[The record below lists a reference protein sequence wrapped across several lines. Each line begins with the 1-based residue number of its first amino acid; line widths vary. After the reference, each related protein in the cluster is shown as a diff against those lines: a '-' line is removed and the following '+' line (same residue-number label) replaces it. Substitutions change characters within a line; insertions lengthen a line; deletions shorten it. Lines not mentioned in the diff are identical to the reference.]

1 MRKLLA
7 LIVIL
12 AVVQPARAQMSPDSQ
27 RSIPRFPLEYT
38 GTVLTG
44 PPRAGM
50 PIRDVGRRAALHGDE
65 FGGFDAV
72 IRGKIVVRDLRLS
85 FRLAEGD
92 SVMAGVTLVRTVVKR
107 PEGLTIVYSHPA
119 FTVREHLFVPLDEAA
134 AIILLDVESVRPL
147 EIHVRMRDAS
157 PRSVFIAGQPADTI
171 PFVLRMTGRAAPYIP
186 IIITGGLASDTAR
199 SMHVRL
205 ATDVRRHWREK
216 VAYYRALRTDLLG
229 VESPDPRINQS
240 LEWAKVELAGQAD
253 ASLIATLAM
262 SAIGQFGRVKDL
274 LSNPALAATPVWILA
289 CHEYWIASGDDEFL
303 REMWPNI
310 ADGFR
315 RAAGR
320 DANGDG
326 LIDDPVI
333 DIRQGAHW
341 LAALEGI
348 QQMARAMKD
357 GATQTRASQIATTA
371 HVTLEKTL
379 WMASAGLYAST
390 PAHPHQLT
398 AGPATAM
405 AFAVLDAERSDP
417 MLREIGSSA
426 ITADWGVRAI
436 SREDSLYAPLQRDSG
451 AVTPVMTGYAAMAH
465 YRHHRAWSGL
475 DLVRDMARMMG
486 DFERGRVPQVLSGSF
501 YQSIDAPAS
510 NASGE
515 SAMLAW
521 PLIRGVMGWQADAP
535 HRAAALEPHLPPEWT
550 SARFSGMRIGRDR
563 IDAAITRER
572 GVYEVSLRRL
582 TAGPPVFIRVAPSLP
597 LGARLERIIVDD
609 RDVDIQA
616 EESVHDLHAVADVTL
631 LRDAHVEFHYAGGI
645 EVMGPPERVEPGDA
659 SRDVKVLD
667 FRREGREYLILLEGV
682 AGESYVLQLRA
693 ETTVRSA
700 IGADSFEQGDERITL
715 RVTLPQGSGY
725 TRKAIRLRP

>member
-1 MRKLLA
+1 M
-7 LIVIL
+7 
-12 AVVQPARAQMSPDSQ
+12 PADTQ
-27 RSIPRFPLEYT
+27 RGVPRFPLEYT
-38 GTVLTG
+38 GTVLSG
-44 PPRAGM
+44 PPRAGIA
-50 PIRDVGRRAALHGDE
+50 IRDVGRNAALHGDE
-65 FGGFDAV
+65 FGGFDAA
-72 IRGKIVVRDLRLS
+72 IGDKIVVRDLRLG
-85 FRLAEGD
+85 FRLPDVD
-92 SVMAGVTLVRTVVKR
+92 SVMAGATLVRTVVKR
-107 PEGLTIVYSHPA
+107 PEALTIVYSHPA
-119 FTVREHLFVPLDEAA
+119 FTVRQHLFVPLEEAA

-147 EIHVRMRDAS
+147 EIHVRMREAS
-157 PRSVFIAGQPADTI
+157 ARSISIAGQPADTL
-171 PFVLRMTGRAAPYIP
+171 PFVLRVTGKAAPYIP
-186 IIITGGLASDTAR
+186 IIIAAPDTAR
-199 SMHVRL
+199 PMHVRL

-216 VAYYRALRTDLLG
+216 VAYYRALRTDLPG
-229 VESPDPRINQS
+229 VESPDTRINQS
-240 LEWAKVELAGQAD
+240 LEWAKVELDRHAD
-253 ASLIATLAM
+253 ASPITTLAM
-262 SAIGQFGRVKDL
+262 SAIGQLGRVKDV
-274 LSNPALAATPVWILA
+274 LSNPSLAATPAWILA
-289 CHEYWIASGDDEFL
+289 CHEYWIASGDDAFL
-303 REMWPNI
+303 RELWPNI

-333 DIRQGAHW
+333 DIRQSGHW
-341 LAALEGI
+341 MAALEGI

-357 GATQTRASQIATTA
+357 GVTQTRASQIAA
-371 HVTLEKTL
+371 AGQATLEKAL

-398 AGPATAM
+398 AWPATAM
-405 AFAVLDAERSDP
+405 AFAVLDAERSDR

-426 ITADWGVRAI
+426 ITADWGVRAL
-436 SREDSLYAPLQRDSG
+436 SRDDSLYAPLQRDSG
-451 AVTPVMTGYAAMAH
+451 AVTPLMTGYAAMAH

-475 DLVRDMARMMG
+475 DLVRDMARMMA
-486 DFERGRVPQVLSGSF
+486 DFERGRVPAVLSGSF

-510 NASGE
+510 NASDE
-515 SAMLAW
+515 SAMFAW

-535 HRAAALEPHLPPEWT
+535 HRAAALEPHLPPEWS
-550 SARFSGMRIGRDR
+550 SARFTGLRIGRER

-572 GVYEVSLRRL
+572 GVYAISLRRL
-582 TAGPPVFIRVAPSLP
+582 TTGAPVFIRVAPALP
-597 LGARLERIIVDD
+597 LGARLERIVVDD
-609 RDVDIQA
+609 GDVDIQA

-659 SRDVKVLD
+659 SRDLKVLD
-667 FRREGREYLILLEGV
+667 FRREGREYLILVEGV

-715 RVTLPQGSGY
+715 RVTLPQGNGY